1 MDRTRW
7 GVLAAFVLVTSSN
20 QMLWLTFAPI
30 TTDAAKH
37 YDVSEGAIGALS
49 AVFPLLYGAMA
60 IPAGFALDRWFRGSV
75 VTGAALTAFGG
86 VVRVVGDSFAW
97 VLVGQLVVAFAQP
110 LVTNSVAKVAAAYT
124 RDEDRALGISVCSAG
139 LFAGFLIAFGTGA
152 AFGGRGGLHGL
163 LVVQACYAVIG
174 TVLLALALRRP
185 GRTVVVPT
193 ATGMASLRAV
203 WADPVLR
210 VTTELVV
217 VGFGVFV
224 GLTTWLQALLE
235 PHHISSDTAGVLLIV
250 MVLAGVIGSA
260 ALPPYAVRRG
270 AERSVLMTSLLVTV
284 VGSAL
289 LAVVHVV
296 LGIGLILAAMG
307 LVLLATLPI
316 VLEVVER
323 RAGPASGTA
332 AALIWMAG
340 NAGGLV
346 VTVALAPLLHRPA
359 AAFLVLA
366 AVAAGG
372 IPILRRLSDAW
383 PRRARGRGCW
393 RSSGAP
399 SSSPAR
405 ANPRMSRPASP

>member
-1 MDRTRW
+1 VDRSRW

-49 AVFPLLYGAMA
+49 AVFPLLYVLLA

-75 VTGAALTAFGG
+75 AVGAVLTALGG
-86 VVRVVGDSFAW
+86 LLRLAGDSFAW
-97 VLVGQLVVAFAQP
+97 VLLGQLVVAFAQP
-110 LVTNSVAKVAAAYT
+110 LVTNSVAKLAAAYT
-124 RDEDRALGISVCSAG
+124 RDEDRPLGIAVCSAG

-152 AFGGRGGLHGL
+152 AFGGSGGLRSL
-163 LVVQACYAVIG
+163 LVLQALYAVVG
-174 TVLLALALRRP
+174 AALLGPALRRP
-185 GRTVVVPT
+185 GRAVEVPT
-193 ATGMASLRAV
+193 ASGVASLRAV

-210 VTTELVV
+210 TTTQLVV

-235 PHHISSDTAGVLLIV
+235 PHDISADTAGVLLIV
-250 MVLAGVIGSA
+250 MVLTGVIGSVV
-260 ALPPYAVRRG
+260 LPPLAVRRR
-270 AERSVLMTSLLVTV
+270 AERSILMTSLVVTL

-289 LAVVHVV
+289 LAVVHAV
-296 LGIGLILAAMG
+296 LGIGLVLAAMG
-307 LVLLATLPI
+307 LLLLATLPI

-340 NAGGLV
+340 NVGGLI
-346 VTVALAPLLHRPA
+346 VTVVLAPLLHRPA

-366 AVAAGG
+366 VVAAAG
-372 IPILRRLSDAW
+372 IPILRRLSAADLH
-383 PRRARGRGCW
+383 
-393 RSSGAP
+393 AP
-399 SSSPAR
+399 AV
-405 ANPRMSRPASP
+405 AT